1 MMDRRILSLLIG
13 ASLFLPLGCTTFQK
27 AQNEEQKVV
36 AQAAA
41 PERDNSRIDGS
52 ARISSPEEHKHQTY
66 KLEGAEELN
75 LDNYYFDFPVVY
87 NDAVKKW
94 MHYFLN
100 RGRDYFARYTERSGR
115 YAPVIGKIL
124 EDEGLPRDLI
134 FVAMAESGFQNQ
146 AKSWAQAVGPWQF
159 MPYTGK
165 RYGLNIDWYIDER
178 RDPIKSTLAASKY
191 LKKLYDDFG
200 CWELAAAAYNAGEG
214 KMNRAIKRYRTE
226 DFWRLRKGRYLKAE
240 TKNYVPKIMAL
251 AIIGKNLTAFGF
263 DELEFHEPLDFE
275 EVIIAGNT
283 DLVEL
288 AKDLNIEFE
297 ELQRLNPEVLR
308 WFVPAHIP
316 EYRLRLPVGT
326 KDAFAKLDLNY
337 YKAEFFETYSVRGKR
352 ATLNDVGSKFKI
364 KNYVL
369 KDLNPNLAVHSYL
382 KQGSVVKLPFRVGQ
396 DHKEPMYAD
405 LYEKPRKEVIRKR
418 DYSYRIKLAQ
428 KRGRKI
434 SNPTEYYMVQKGD
447 TLWSVARK
455 TGTSL
460 DTLIVSNIDVIQ
472 HRMIREGDRLI
483 VR

>member
-1 MMDRRILSLLIG
+1 MIKMLISLTLG
-13 ASLFLPLGCTTFQK
+13 LVLFASNGCTTFQAK
-27 AQNEEQKVV
+27 KDADEKVV
-36 AQAAA
+36 TQVAA
-41 PERDNSRIDGS
+41 PVRDNSRIDGS
-52 ARISSPEEHKHQTY
+52 ARISSPEEHHRQTY
-66 KLEGAEELN
+66 KLEGADDLN
-75 LDNYYFDFPVVY
+75 LDNYYFDIPVVY

-100 RGRDYFARYTERSGR
+100 RGRDYFERYTERSGR

-165 RYGLNIDWYIDER
+165 RYGLGIDWYIDER
-178 RDPIKSTLAASKY
+178 RDPIRATIAATKY
-191 LKKLYDDFG
+191 LKKLHDDFG

-226 DFWRLRKGRYLKAE
+226 DFWSLRKGRYLKAE

-275 EVIIAGNT
+275 EVSIPGNT

-288 AKDLNIEFE
+288 AKDLNVEFE

-308 WFVPAHIP
+308 WFIPAHI
-316 EYRLRLPVGT
+316 ESYALRLPVGT
-326 KDAFAKLDLNY
+326 KEAFAKLDINF
-337 YKAEFFETYSVRGKR
+337 YKAEFFDTYEVRGKR
-352 ATLNDVGSKFKI
+352 ATLADVGNKFKV

-369 KDLNPNLAVHSYL
+369 KDLNPQLAVHAYL
-382 KQGSVVKLPFRVGQ
+382 KQGALVRLPFRVGQ
-396 DHKEPMYAD
+396 DRKEPMYAD

-418 DYSYRIKLAQ
+418 DYSYRIKLAK

-455 TGTSL
+455 AGVSL

-472 HRMIREGDRLI
+472 HRMIREGDKLV